1 MLQFFRF
8 IALLVLIA
16 AWEVASI
23 ERYFGCPKNVDA
35 ICSGE
40 TALDP
45 DAQTLRWAER
55 LHPKKRDYLCRDSW
69 PLCCNQ
75 NQFDINNAPN
85 NQLIVEMIKTETVGI
100 ILALVRAAT
109 SSSTLVQCFSWNT
122 ALFYLLISKT
132 PSSCLS
138 IIFHVKRSV

>member
-85 NQLIVEMIKTETVGI
+85 NQLIVEMIKTENCWHYIG
-100 ILALVRAAT
+100 
-109 SSSTLVQCFSWNT
+109 
-122 ALFYLLISKT
+122 K
-132 PSSCLS
+132 
-138 IIFHVKRSV
+138 